1 MPRSSEFFAAGGILS
16 RRIPGFAYRPCQE
29 GMAELVEKALSSS
42 CHAVVEAGTGT
53 GKSYA
58 YIVPLMLRA
67 AEGLGKEI
75 IATSTMPLMGQ
86 LLRKDIST
94 TLTESA
100 LILDCTVLCIENIA
114 VQSEFEIVERP

>member
-75 IATSTMPLMGQ
+75 IATSTTPNT
-86 LLRKDIST
+86 I
-94 TLTESA
+94 A
-100 LILDCTVLCIENIA
+100 TVLYFISLPEPSFQGRITL
-114 VQSEFEIVERP
+114 